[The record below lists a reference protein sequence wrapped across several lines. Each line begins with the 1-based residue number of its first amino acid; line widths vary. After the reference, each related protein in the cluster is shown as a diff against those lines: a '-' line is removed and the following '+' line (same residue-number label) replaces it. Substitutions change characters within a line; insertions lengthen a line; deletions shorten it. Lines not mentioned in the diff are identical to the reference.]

1 MPKILLTVT
10 NDLTYDQRMQRICT
24 SLANAGYDADLIGRK
39 LPDSKPLR
47 DFPFQQKRL
56 FCFFKKGK
64 FFYLEYNI
72 RLFFYLLF
80 AKTDAICAIDLDTI
94 LAAFFVS
101 KIRRKPLIYDAHEYF
116 TEVPEVVDRPRIQ
129 RVWERIARLTIP
141 RTPYA
146 YTVCES
152 LAEIFEQQYGT
163 AFEVIRN
170 APKKRETVDDGRE
183 TVDGG
188 RWTRDEG
195 RGEVIILYQGA
206 LNEGRGI
213 EQSIEA
219 MCEID
224 NAVLWLVGEGDLSK
238 KMRDLAEK
246 LEVTDRVRF
255 LGYVEPADLQQLTP
269 QATVGLNLL
278 QNKGL
283 SYYYSLSN
291 KFLDYIQAGVPSIN
305 MNFPEVQKIVEQYEV
320 ALTLDRLE
328 TPLVVAAIQRLLN
341 DKKLYNHIQLE
352 CKKAAQIYIWE
363 VEEKRLIDF
372 YQRIL
377 PI

>member
-39 LPDSKPLR
+39 LSGSKPLR

-170 APKKRETVDDGRE
+170 APKKRETVD
-183 TVDGG
+183 VG
-188 RWTRDEG
+188 RWTTDEG

-278 QNKGL
+278 ENKGL